1 MRSIEEFFVSG
12 QPLSFDLGLP
22 LNDVDDDD
30 DATGDDADYQSLH

>member
-12 QPLSFDLGLP
+12 QPLSFDLR
-22 LNDVDDDD
+22 LNDVDDD